1 MNLARYLTLAV
12 LTLSSF
18 GACSRPDAAPASHEP
33 SVASAAAAV
42 ADAPPDPAMEART
55 LFRTRCAVCHGDV
68 GKGDGPGAAA
78 LNPKPRAFADAAWQ
92 QATTDDALRTIIV
105 QGGPAVGKNA
115 AMPPNPDLVSKPAVV
130 VELIKIVRG
139 FAPK

>member
-1 MNLARYLTLAV
+1 
-12 LTLSSF
+12 
-18 GACSRPDAAPASHEP
+18 
-33 SVASAAAAV
+33 
-42 ADAPPDPAMEART
+42 MEART

-130 VELIKIVRG
+130 VELTKIVRG